1 MGKKNRKMFATPLD
15 QNLLKELK
23 HLAVEQN
30 RRLND
35 LLEEAMRDLLRKY
48 GREVPEED
56 QGKG

>member
-1 MGKKNRKMFATPLD
+1 MKKKNRKMFATPLD
-15 QNLLKELK
+15 QDLLKELK

-48 GREVPEED
+48 GRPVPEE
-56 QGKG
+56 GKDS

>member
-1 MGKKNRKMFATPLD
+1 MGERKMFATRLD
-15 QNLLKELK
+15 QDLLKELK

-48 GREVPEED
+48 GKEVEEG